1 MEKKF
6 LLYALYVALIDIRER
21 SCENDDRRTFWLT
34 NLLHNVPLH
43 IDSDEEVE
51 ETLRRVFENAESCN
65 LTGWMNKRLDDFNR
79 HNAELGRIEI
89 VFKPL

>member
-1 MEKKF
+1 MF
-6 LLYALYVALIDIRER
+6 HYILI
-21 SCENDDRRTFWLT
+21 
-34 NLLHNVPLH
+34 
-43 IDSDEEVE
+43 SDEEVE